1 MIKKKQQ
8 YLLFLNIAIISFTI
22 GMIVSVIL
30 LKQLNNQVQYIYKND
45 YVQSIVARDII
56 DNVEQKD
63 INNTDYSYEMNK
75 LDEFLPLAAKESNLE
90 VKDFRKQELKGGIY
104 YYEYIKSD
112 AIFYFELDKIQSN
125 PIYTTYSLYK
135 ILKDTSIDSDKIM
148 IISFGYMINK
158 SGIKS

>member
-1 MIKKKQQ
+1 MIKNKKA
-8 YLLFLNIAIISFTI
+8 LLLLTISIIWFSIGVIISAIF
-22 GMIVSVIL
+22 MKHS
-30 LKQLNNQVQYIYKND
+30 NNQVQYIYKND

-104 YYEYIKSD
+104 YYEYIRSD
-112 AIFYFELDKIQSN
+112 AIFYFELDKMQSN

-135 ILKDTSIDSDKIM
+135 ILKDSSIDSDNIM